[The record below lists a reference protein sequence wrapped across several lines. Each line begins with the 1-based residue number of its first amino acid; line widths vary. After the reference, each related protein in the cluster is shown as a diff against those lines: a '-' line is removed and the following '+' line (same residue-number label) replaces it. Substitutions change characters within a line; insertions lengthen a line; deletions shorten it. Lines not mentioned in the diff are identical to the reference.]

1 MSTIDQL
8 PPLPGALLPTDLT
21 LVRRGGRT
29 YRLGVTAYT
38 HPASH
43 PPSIIA
49 QDASNRFV
57 TDAEKST
64 WNGKADGT
72 HSHSF
77 ASITGKPT
85 TLGGYG
91 ITDAQASIAAG
102 TTAQYFRGDK
112 TWRDFFTDVRAATLT
127 GLSTSSSSDIA
138 ASDTVLGAMGKL
150 QGQCKT
156 FVTRTD
162 GRFDGRLGYTNY
174 AGVGGKVTQPTSKS
188 TGVTLHKLS
197 GAIDTH
203 SQELASGA
211 TATFVLTNSHINA
224 ADAVLVW
231 CRGYAASYHVRSE
244 PGTGYCLIFITNSTA
259 AARTEVVPIQFLVLK
274 GADA

>member
-1 MSTIDQL
+1 MAERKPVVLVSGQLKELPAGDAL
-8 PPLPGALLPTDLT
+8 PPQT
-21 LVRRGGRT
+21 
-29 YRLGVTAYT
+29 
-38 HPASH
+38 PA
-43 PPSIIA
+43 
-49 QDASNRFV
+49 
-57 TDAEKST
+57 
-64 WNGKADGT
+64 T
-72 HSHSF
+72 HSHATSDV
-77 ASITGKPT
+77 TG
-85 TLGGYG
+85 L
-91 ITDAQASIAAG
+91 DAAIAGKEPAISAG
-102 TTAQYFRGDK
+102 TSAQYWRGDK
-112 TWRDFFTDVRAATLT
+112 TWCDFFTDVRAATLT

-138 ASDTVLGAMGKL
+138 ATDTVLGAMGKL

-162 GRFDGRLGYTNY
+162 GMFYGQLGYTNY

-203 SQELASGA
+203 GQGLASGA

-231 CRGYAASYHVRSE
+231 CRAYASEYHIRSE
-244 PGTGYCLIFITNSTA
+244 PATGSCFIFITNSGA